1 MGKTQRAHM
10 MGSRF
15 YLLIALAVSCH
26 GLPKTAED
34 DVVPERQTM
43 LLQHRAA
50 FTKMSPTAF
59 ISAMTSSGGS
69 EEDCRTFAD
78 KAIKDI
84 EATITTTQ
92 DEMNIVATGS
102 SCAAMGQDQVQAET
116 AKVAAAKTA
125 VQNAET
131 DAASKN
137 KAKDDAASA
146 TYQVTFDLMSTQ
158 APTCLDVTGQ
168 SSYLTVKALA
178 DSAKSAADTADTALA
193 DAKTAVTAAEAAH
206 TNAVD
211 EASRLKS
218 ACLCRAHKE
227 QKAAMAAAST
237 ATASHEADWKQAHEL
252 ICALDKTTTCTVPTC
267 PTVTQQTLA
276 AGVATADT
284 EHCLGAPTNTLWGI
298 PMYRVQVQ
306 GSMKGASTGKKF
318 KAACTAKHP
327 DLRPICAWSTPNS
340 YTKALDSNGKQWCV
354 VIPDHN
360 SGRMWSNPVEA
371 HGSPLGVKGHDTYFS
386 AGKLAYSYY
395 NAGNTMKASSPTA
408 MNGYTLCT
416 KIAEDTVPLKC
427 NAPPAGGVRYCSNGA
442 T

>member
-1 MGKTQRAHM
+1 M

-50 FTKMSPTAF
+50 FTKLSPTAF

-92 DEMNIVATGS
+92 EEMNIVATGS

-137 KAKDDAASA
+137 TAKEAAASA
-146 TYQVTFDLMSTQ
+146 TYQVTFDLTSTQ

-276 AGVATADT
+276 AGVANADT
-284 EHCLGAPTNTLWGI
+284 EHCLPEPTKTWWGI
-298 PMYRVQVQ
+298 KWFKVQVQ
-306 GSMKGASTGKKF
+306 GSMTSNDNL

-327 DLRPICAWSTPNS
+327 NLRPVCDSSSGYGDAVWLDSTGKQRCIQVPDHGTGRRWSVWQHNGQTGMSGAFGHNPSQANGMSGLANIYWSTGGEDRLP
-340 YTKALDSNGKQWCV
+340 YKG
-354 VIPDHN
+354 
-360 SGRMWSNPVEA
+360 
-371 HGSPLGVKGHDTYFS
+371 LGG
-386 AGKLAYSYY
+386 YSTSFRR
-395 NAGNTMKASSPTA
+395 ARSTDE
-408 MNGYTLCT
+408 NGYIYCT
-416 KIAEDTVPLKC
+416 NFAEDTVPLKC
-427 NAPPAGGVRYCSNGA
+427 LSGGNGICPN
-442 T
+442 

>member
-1 MGKTQRAHM
+1 M

-50 FTKMSPTAF
+50 FTKLSPTAF

-92 DEMNIVATGS
+92 EEMNIVATGS

-137 KAKDDAASA
+137 TAKEAAASA
-146 TYQVTFDLMSTQ
+146 TYQVTFDLTSTQ

-267 PTVTQQTLA
+267 PTVTQPTLA
-276 AGVATADT
+276 AGVANADT
-284 EHCLGAPTNTLWGI
+284 EHCLPEPTNTLWGI
-298 PMYRVQVQ
+298 DMYRVQVQ
-306 GSMKGASTGKKF
+306 GSMNSKQI

-327 DLRPICAWSTPNS
+327 ALRPICAWSTPNTH
-340 YTKALDSNGKQWCV
+340 TKALDSNGKQWCV
-354 VIPDHN
+354 VIPDHD
-360 SGRMWSNPVEA
+360 SGRMWSYPVDYR
-371 HGSPLGVKGHDTYFS
+371 GSPLGVKGYYNYFS
-386 AGKLAYSYY
+386 RGTSGDYLSYY
-395 NAGNTMKASSPTA
+395 NTGSSHRVAVATEQD
-408 MNGYTLCT
+408 GYTLCT
-416 KIAEDTVPLKC
+416 NIAEDTVPLECTADNPTGIK
-427 NAPPAGGVRYCSNGA
+427 YCSMYA

>member
-1 MGKTQRAHM
+1 M

-50 FTKMSPTAF
+50 FTKLSPTAF

-92 DEMNIVATGS
+92 EEMNIVATGS

-137 KAKDDAASA
+137 TAKEAAASA
-146 TYQVTFDLMSTQ
+146 TYQVTFDLTSTQ

-276 AGVATADT
+276 AGVANADT
-284 EHCLGAPTNTLWGI
+284 EHCLPEGVAGVWDSGSQRTRDGYQFKLITLDYYQPSSNSEGN
-298 PMYRVQVQ
+298 YLTKCKQV
-306 GSMKGASTGKKF
+306 GF
-318 KAACTAKHP
+318 KMAGCGT
-327 DLRPICAWSTPNS
+327 SS
-340 YTKALDSNGKQWCV
+340 
-354 VIPDHN
+354 HN
-360 SGRMWSNPVEA
+360 SAPYSSGIAMPPSWGCNMLATLKQHATGPNANTYNSLALQEYPGSA
-371 HGSPLGVKGHDTYFS
+371 QGTYTDGPHGSSQPTSNQVYNYVCACKCGVNDC
-386 AGKLAYSYY
+386 A
-395 NAGNTMKASSPTA
+395 N
-408 MNGYTLCT
+408 LC
-416 KIAEDTVPLKC
+416 
-427 NAPPAGGVRYCSNGA
+427 
-442 T
+442 

>member
-1 MGKTQRAHM
+1 M

-50 FTKMSPTAF
+50 FTKLSPTAF

-92 DEMNIVATGS
+92 EEMNIVATGS

-137 KAKDDAASA
+137 TAKEAAASA
-146 TYQVTFDLMSTQ
+146 TYQVTFDLTSTQ

-284 EHCLGAPTNTLWGI
+284 EHCLGAPTTTLWGI
-298 PMYRVQVQ
+298 NMYRVQVQ

-354 VIPDHN
+354 VVPDHN
-360 SGRMWSNPVEA
+360 TNRMWSNPSSNRLA
-371 HGSPLGVKGHDTYFS
+371 TGRSFMYNTYFS
-386 AGKLAYSYY
+386 AGRLPYSYF
-395 NAGNTMKASSPTA
+395 NTGSSMSTSVSTA
-408 MNGYTLCT
+408 TNGYTLCT
-416 KIAEDTVPLKC
+416 NIAEDTVPLKC
-427 NAPPAGGVRYCSNGA
+427 TAPNPTGIRYCSMYA

>member
-1 MGKTQRAHM
+1 M

-92 DEMNIVATGS
+92 AEMNIVATGS
-102 SCAAMGQDQVQAET
+102 SCAAMGQDQVQAEK

-137 KAKDDAASA
+137 TAKEAAASA
-146 TYQVTFDLMSTQ
+146 TYKVTFDLTSTQ

-193 DAKTAVTAAEAAH
+193 DAKTAVTAAEAALA
-206 TNAVD
+206 NAVD
-211 EASRLKS
+211 EASRLES

-237 ATASHEADWKQAHEL
+237 ATAAHAADWKQAHEL

-284 EHCLGAPTNTLWGI
+284 EHCLVVDSTTIKLWG
-298 PMYRVQVQ
+298 MKFYKVQVQ
-306 GSMKGASTGKKF
+306 GSMMDSTKF

-327 DLRPICAWSTPNS
+327 DLRPICAWSTPNAHTRS
-340 YTKALDSNGKQWCV
+340 VDSNGKQWCL
-354 VIPDHN
+354 VIPDHRT
-360 SGRMWSNPVEA
+360 GKMWSQNKHHILPA
-371 HGSPLGVKGHDTYFS
+371 TGGDFWST
-386 AGKLAYSYY
+386 
-395 NAGNTMKASSPTA
+395 GNTVPRYNTNRDYDRAAVATDK
-408 MNGYTLCT
+408 NGYTYCA
-416 KIAEDTVPLKC
+416 KIAEDTVPLRC
-427 NAPPAGGVRYCSNGA
+427 TGSRYCTHMA
-442 T
+442 DA

>member
-1 MGKTQRAHM
+1 M

-50 FTKMSPTAF
+50 FTKLSPTAF

-92 DEMNIVATGS
+92 EEMNIVATGS

-137 KAKDDAASA
+137 TAKEAAASA
-146 TYQVTFDLMSTQ
+146 TYQVTFDLTSTQ

-267 PTVTQQTLA
+267 PTVTQPTLA
-276 AGVATADT
+276 AGVANADT
-284 EHCLGAPTNTLWGI
+284 EHCLPKENFKIWGVNF
-298 PMYRVQVQ
+298 YKVQVQ
-306 GSMKGASTGKKF
+306 GSMMSNDKL

-327 DLRPICAWSTPNS
+327 NLRPICDYQTNADTTAANGVLDSTGKQRCIQVPNAGYYWSYPPHDRARLGSTLAAKLRNSFWSTGKES
-340 YTKALDSNGKQWCV
+340 KNGNYLPYKNLL
-354 VIPDHN
+354 PA
-360 SGRMWSNPVEA
+360 E
-371 HGSPLGVKGHDTYFS
+371 DTHTVAKTS
-386 AGKLAYSYY
+386 DK
-395 NAGNTMKASSPTA
+395 
-408 MNGYTLCT
+408 NGYIFCT
-416 KIAEDTVPLKC
+416 NFAEDTVPLKC
-427 NAPPAGGVRYCSNGA
+427 LSGGNGICPN
-442 T
+442 

>member
-1 MGKTQRAHM
+1 MG
-10 MGSRF
+10 
-15 YLLIALAVSCH
+15 
-26 GLPKTAED
+26 
-34 DVVPERQTM
+34 
-43 LLQHRAA
+43 A

-137 KAKDDAASA
+137 TAKEAAASA
-146 TYQVTFDLMSTQ
+146 TYKVTFDLMSTQ

-168 SSYLTVKALA
+168 SSYLAVKALA

-193 DAKTAVTAAEAAH
+193 AAKTAVTAAEAALA
-206 TNAVD
+206 NAVAQ
-211 EASRLKS
+211 ASGLES
-218 ACLCRAHKE
+218 DCLCRAHKE

-237 ATASHEADWKQAHEL
+237 ATAAHAADWKQAHEL
-252 ICALDKTTTCTVPTC
+252 KCALDKTTTCTVPTC

-276 AGVATADT
+276 AGVATANS
-284 EHCLGAPTNTLWGI
+284 EHCTPLSQSQYAVTGAALNSDP
-298 PMYRVQVQ
+298 
-306 GSMKGASTGKKF
+306 AS
-318 KAACTAKHP
+318 
-327 DLRPICAWSTPNS
+327 S
-340 YTKALDSNGKQWCV
+340 
-354 VIPDHN
+354 
-360 SGRMWSNPVEA
+360 
-371 HGSPLGVKGHDTYFS
+371 LGVTWIV
-386 AGKLAYSYY
+386 
-395 NAGNTMKASSPTA
+395 SP
-408 MNGYTLCT
+408 G
-416 KIAEDTVPLKC
+416 PLK
-427 NAPPAGGVRYCSNGA
+427 
-442 T
+442 

>member
-1 MGKTQRAHM
+1 M

-26 GLPKTAED
+26 GLPNTAED

-78 KAIKDI
+78 KTIKDI

-92 DEMNIVATGS
+92 AEMNIVATGS
-102 SCAAMGQDQVQAET
+102 SCAAMGQDQVQAEK

-137 KAKDDAASA
+137 TAKEAAASA
-146 TYQVTFDLMSTQ
+146 TYKVTFDLTSTQ

-193 DAKTAVTAAEAAH
+193 DAKTAVTAAEAALA
-206 TNAVD
+206 NAVD
-211 EASRLKS
+211 EASRLES

-237 ATASHEADWKQAHEL
+237 ATAAHAADWKQAHEL

-284 EHCLGAPTNTLWGI
+284 EHCLPEPTHTWWGI
-298 PMYRVQVQ
+298 KWFKVQVQ
-306 GSMKGASTGKKF
+306 GSMMSNDNL

-327 DLRPICAWSTPNS
+327 NLRPVC
-340 YTKALDSNGKQWCV
+340 DSRHADNL
-354 VIPDHN
+354 
-360 SGRMWSNPVEA
+360 
-371 HGSPLGVKGHDTYFS
+371 PLGVDST
-386 AGKLAYSYY
+386 GKQRCVYIANHNRYWSFPSHCAQSGMTFATGIYWSTGRESMPPNY
-395 NAGNTMKASSPTA
+395 NTGDNRPRVTTGSRPATA
-408 MNGYTLCT
+408 VEQNGYTYCT
-416 KIAEDTVPLKC
+416 NIAEDTVPLKC
-427 NAPPAGGVRYCSNGA
+427 LSYYNSAQLSGSVCDVVPR
-442 T
+442 